1 MEYLYLGIFLL
12 APALVKWLCGKVSI
26 LGKIGP
32 ILLLYALGIVIGNLS
47 LLPFLSESVARPA
60 GLPGIQDMV
69 TSAMVPLAIPL
80 MLFGCRF
87 RRSETRNQA
96 LALATG
102 LLAVI
107 FTAIAG
113 YFIFGK
119 AIDSSSLVGAGNG
132 TTAAKIGG
140 MLTGVYTGGTVNLAS
155 LQAMLGVGS
164 ETYVLLNSYDMVISF
179 LFMMS
184 LIAFGIR
191 LLRRFLSYGDREIA
205 GEWSEGEESKPR
217 RFSAL
222 WWKQAG
228 ILLGITLL
236 MVGVSAGVASL
247 LPKEWFMTIF
257 ILLLTSLGI
266 AASFVRKLREMK
278 IADDLG
284 MYCIYVFSIT
294 VASMADFSAMDF
306 SGSLSIL
313 GYLCLMI
320 FGSLFIQVLLA
331 KLLKIDADTVV
342 IASTAFICSP
352 PFVPMM
358 AAAMKN
364 RRVVVAGLSIGIIGY
379 AVGTY
384 LGFALSRLLALFS

>member
-1 MEYLYLGIFLL
+1 
-12 APALVKWLCGKVSI
+12 
-26 LGKIGP
+26 
-32 ILLLYALGIVIGNLS
+32 
-47 LLPFLSESVARPA
+47 
-60 GLPGIQDMV
+60 
-69 TSAMVPLAIPL
+69 
-80 MLFGCRF
+80 
-87 RRSETRNQA
+87 
-96 LALATG
+96 
-102 LLAVI
+102 
-107 FTAIAG
+107 
-113 YFIFGK
+113 
-119 AIDSSSLVGAGNG
+119 
-132 TTAAKIGG
+132 
-140 MLTGVYTGGTVNLAS
+140 
-155 LQAMLGVGS
+155 
-164 ETYVLLNSYDMVISF
+164 
-179 LFMMS
+179 MMS

-191 LLRRFLSYGDREIA
+191 LLRRFLPYGDREIA

-247 LPKEWFMTIF
+247 LPKEWFMTVF